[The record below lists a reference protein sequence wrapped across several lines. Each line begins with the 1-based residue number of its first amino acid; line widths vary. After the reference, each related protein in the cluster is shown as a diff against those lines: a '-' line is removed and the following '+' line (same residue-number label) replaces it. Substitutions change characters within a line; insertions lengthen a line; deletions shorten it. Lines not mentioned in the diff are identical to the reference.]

1 MKSLIVQGAAV
12 LLSLLFCA
20 SLLWVMTLTQVQ
32 PERATDDLMVR
43 EVKLAPP
50 PPPPPSPP
58 QRTRKSV
65 KQMLPDLSTA
75 KTPSKVRLE
84 TPPLEMDYKM
94 ELDVEAELV
103 SDGLEMDMNLEA
115 EVALQGTFGFE
126 ELDRPPTL
134 MHNGAFRFSF
144 PKDLLRRGV
153 RRGQVVVLIEID
165 KSGRA
170 KVLEVVSASH
180 SQLIPI
186 AKRLVSMAQYS
197 PVTVSGEPVVAS
209 GRWPVVLEAPK
220 R

>member
-1 MKSLIVQGAAV
+1 MKSLVVQGAAV
-12 LLSLLFCA
+12 ILSLLFCGA
-20 SLLWVMTLTQVQ
+20 LLWLMTLTQLQ
-32 PERATDDLMVR
+32 PERAPDDLMVR
-43 EVKLAPP
+43 ELKLTPP
-50 PPPPPSPP
+50 PPPPPRQP

-65 KQMLPDLSTA
+65 KKMLPDLSTA

-84 TPPLEMDYKM
+84 TPPLELDYKM
-94 ELDVEAELV
+94 ELDVEAQLV
-103 SDGLEMDMNLEA
+103 PDAFDMDMNLEA
-115 EVALQGTFGFE
+115 EVALQGIFGFE

-134 MHNGAFRFSF
+134 LHNGAFRFSF

-153 RRGQVVVLIEID
+153 KRGQVVVLIEID

-170 KVLEVVSASH
+170 KVLEVASASH
-180 SQLIPI
+180 AQLIPI

-197 PVTVSGEPVVAS
+197 AVTVAGEPVVAS